1 MIIQEF
7 PGSKL
12 CLRNIPNSER
22 QPLIA
27 VKRDN
32 IQHED
37 QNWNLNKPL
46 DIRLIQPNIVEI
58 AVSRIACNISALIY
72 RKQGIFTLC

>member
-1 MIIQEF
+1 MLIME
-7 PGSKL
+7 
-12 CLRNIPNSER
+12 
-22 QPLIA
+22 QPRWSF
-27 VKRDN
+27 KNFQDK
-32 IQHED
+32 
-37 QNWNLNKPL
+37 NWNLNKPL